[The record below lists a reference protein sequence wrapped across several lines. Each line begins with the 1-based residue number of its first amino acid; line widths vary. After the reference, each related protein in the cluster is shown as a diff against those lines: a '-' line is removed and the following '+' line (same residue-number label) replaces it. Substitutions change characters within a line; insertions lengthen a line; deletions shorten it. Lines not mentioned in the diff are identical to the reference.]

1 MGWFDNVVADLI
13 VSVLLAGAGFLVG
26 RYRERIRL
34 TGRDLH
40 EYDFYPYVPTA
51 ERFTAFSLEDFRL
64 ATQYF
69 LRNTDRR
76 AARQLIFIGE
86 QNNVRRD
93 LNAADLRSY
102 ERLCA
107 RYHAASV
114 TDDTRD
120 FLENYRN
127 IARLLGQ
134 TFRGMGIEILIHD
147 LSDPSHSIIAIEN
160 GEVTGRSLQMGTTT
174 LLVDLIRR
182 VKLREDKLNYELNIG
197 ARKFKC
203 TTIPIL
209 RKEFGVVGAVCINI
223 DVNYIQ
229 DHVLASADR
238 IADFFASYRQTDMAL
253 DENILSKD
261 EYQRAL
267 AGKKHFRD
275 AAAPAI

>member
-34 TGRDLH
+34 AGRDLH

-51 ERFTAFSLEDFRL
+51 EGFTAFSLGDFKR
-64 ATQYF
+64 ATQHF
-69 LRNTDRR
+69 LRDTDRR

-93 LNAADLRSY
+93 LTAADLRAY
-102 ERLCA
+102 DRLCG

-114 TDDTRD
+114 SDDTRD

-127 IARLLGQ
+127 IVRLLGQ
-134 TFRGMGIEILIHD
+134 TFRGMGIEILLHD

-174 LLVDLIRR
+174 LLVDLRRR
-182 VKLREDKLNYELNIG
+182 VNLREDKLNYELTIG

-203 TTIPIL
+203 TTIPII
-209 RKEFGVVGAVCINI
+209 RREFGVVGAVCINI
-223 DVNYIQ
+223 DVNSIQ
-229 DHVLASADR
+229 DYVLASADR
-238 IADFFASYRQTDMAL
+238 IAEFFRSYSQIDMTL

-261 EYQRAL
+261 EYLKAL
-267 AGKKHFRD
+267 AGKTHFRG
-275 AAAPAI
+275 APAS